1 MARFRVT
8 YPTNGL
14 EAGDIVEADSCPQW
28 LRGKCV
34 SLPEDAVKVFE
45 VASPRAKRKSKE

>member
-14 EAGDIVEADSCPQW
+14 AAGDIVEADSCPQW

-34 SLPEDAVKVFE
+34 SLPEGAVKVFE
-45 VASPRAKRKSKE
+45 VASPKPKVKRK